1 MADLDA
7 NSVSAEEPVS
17 GGIPATTPTI
27 IPPIPEKVLDSWIV
41 NQLVFTGDGVRTPL
55 SGQAFFTKAHKAE
68 DGTWT
73 IDDEVKTNLYIPDV
87 WAKAATDPEV
97 ANAINALTA
106 VLTKLGYEA
115 GVL

>member
-1 MADLDA
+1 MADLAA
-7 NSVSAEEPVS
+7 NSTTGDAP
-17 GGIPATTPTI
+17 GGIPASNPT
-27 IPPIPEKVLDSWIV
+27 VS
-41 NQLVFTGDGVRTPL
+41 QLVFTGDGIRQPL
-55 SGQAFFTKAHKAE
+55 SGQAFFTKGHKAE

-73 IDDEVKTNLYIPDV
+73 IDDEVKTNLYIPDI

-97 ANAINALTA
+97 ANAITALVT

>member
-1 MADLDA
+1 MADLAA
-7 NSVSAEEPVS
+7 NSTAGDSP
-17 GGIPATTPTI
+17 GGIPATNPTV
-27 IPPIPEKVLDSWIV
+27 IPPIPEKVLDTWIV
-41 NQLVFTGDGVRTPL
+41 NQLVFTGDGIRQPL
-55 SGQAFFTKAHKAE
+55 SGQAFFIKGHKAE

-73 IDDEVKTNLYIPDV
+73 IDDEVKTNLYIPDI

-97 ANAINALTA
+97 SNAITALVT